1 MSRALIEK
9 CAGRW
14 REVLAAVGVP
24 ASALTGKAVACPC
37 CGGKDRFR
45 FDDKEGSGSWFCNGC
60 PRRSGYGI
68 HLPQQVFGWSYA
80 ETCEAIEAVLVGAGQ
95 NVHRCGQ
102 NAPAEMSNAFDKTTL
117 PRRALTAGK
126 EIWKGASRINER
138 NATGRYLARRGLTD
152 VSDTLWLKHGDG
164 LLYLDENGEF
174 CGRFPA
180 MLAVAKL
187 PGGGVVAL
195 HRTFLSPN
203 GDKADVPAPRKLL
216 GSLPDGAAVQLAPHR
231 DELGIAEG
239 IETALS
245 ATALFGVPCWA
256 AINANGLAKWSP
268 PAGVRSVVIFGDN
281 DAKFAGQQ
289 ATFTLAH
296 RLACRGIAVRIEI
309 PPTVGDDW
317 NDVLRKGTQHD

>member
-14 REVLAAVGVP
+14 REVLTAIGIP
-24 ASALTGKAVACPC
+24 APVLTGKLVSCPC

-45 FDDKEGSGSWFCNGC
+45 FDDKGGSGSWFCNRC

-68 HLPQQVFGWSYA
+68 HLPQQVFGWSYV
-80 ETCEAIEAVLVGAGQ
+80 ETCEAIEAVLVGAGHDGKR
-95 NVHRCGQ
+95 VSHSG
-102 NAPAEMSNAFDKTTL
+102 PVETSTDVDKSAAI
-117 PRRALTAGK
+117 RRALDAGK
-126 EIWKGASRINER
+126 IIWQSASRINAT
-138 NATGRYLARRGLTD
+138 NATGRYLASRGLRD
-152 VSDTLWLKHGDG
+152 VADALWLKHGDG
-164 LLYLDENGEF
+164 VLYLDEDGEF

-180 MLAVAKL
+180 MLAVVKV
-187 PGGGVVAL
+187 PKGICAL
-195 HRTFLSPN
+195 HRTFLSPS

-216 GSLPDGAAVQLAPHR
+216 GSLPDGAAVQLAPHG

-256 AINANGLAKWSP
+256 AINANGLSKWSP

-289 ATFTLAH
+289 AAFTLAH
-296 RLACRGIAVRIEI
+296 RLACRGIAVRVEI

-317 NDVLRKGTQHD
+317 NDVLMKGMQQ